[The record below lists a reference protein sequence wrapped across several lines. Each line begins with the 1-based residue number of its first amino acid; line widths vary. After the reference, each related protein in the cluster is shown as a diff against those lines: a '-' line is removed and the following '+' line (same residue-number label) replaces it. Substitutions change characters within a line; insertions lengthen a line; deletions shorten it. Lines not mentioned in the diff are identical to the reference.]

1 MEEYKVLYRVYND
14 SVTMGYKNVVR
25 PFEPVGPKHHKRPC
39 GLYHTMLQRIIPYT
53 AKGVIWYQGEG
64 NAERAEQYRVLFPA
78 LIRQWRTDF
87 HQPDLPF
94 ILFSCRILIILL
106 ARSSKLG

>member
-1 MEEYKVLYRVYND
+1 
-14 SVTMGYKNVVR
+14 
-25 PFEPVGPKHHKRPC
+25 
-39 GLYHTMLQRIIPYT
+39 MLQRIIPYT

-94 ILFSCRILIILL
+94 YFVQLSNFDHPFL